1 MPTPPPGKKGALSK
15 LENDSMAVKTRT
27 PLHNKIK
34 ALTGHSTSHFIKK
47 VRIHQATRLL
57 RTSEMNISQVA
68 FEVGVESLSYFT
80 KIFTKEMG
88 LSPSKYRGKLHME
101 Q

>member
-1 MPTPPPGKKGALSK
+1 MPEQNFGVPELCKKVGMS
-15 LENDSMAVKTRT
+15 RT
-27 PLHNKIK
+27 QLHNKIK
-34 ALTGHSTSHFIKK
+34 ALTGHPTSHFIKK
-47 VRIHQATRLL
+47 VRIHQACRLL

-68 FEVGVESLSYFT
+68 FEVGVESLPYFT

-88 LSPSKYRGKLHME
+88 LSPSKYREKSHFE

>member
-1 MPTPPPGKKGALSK
+1 MS
-15 LENDSMAVKTRT
+15 RT
-27 PLHNKIK
+27 QLHNKIK
-34 ALTGHSTSHFIKK
+34 TLTGHPNSHFIKK
-47 VRIHQATRLL
+47 ERIHQATRLL

-68 FEVGVESLSYFT
+68 FEVGVESLPYFT

-88 LSPSKYRGKLHME
+88 LSPSKYREKSHVE

>member
-1 MPTPPPGKKGALSK
+1 MHEQNFGVGELCKKVGMS
-15 LENDSMAVKTRT
+15 RT
-27 PLHNKIK
+27 QLHNKIK

-47 VRIHQATRLL
+47 VRIRQATHLL

-68 FEVGVESLSYFT
+68 LEVGVESLPYFT
-80 KIFTKEMG
+80 KIFTKEIG
-88 LSPSKYRGKLHME
+88 LSPSKFREKSQLE

>member
-1 MPTPPPGKKGALSK
+1 MS
-15 LENDSMAVKTRT
+15 RT

-47 VRIHQATRLL
+47 LRIHQATWLL

-68 FEVGVESLSYFT
+68 FEVGVDSLPYFT

-88 LSPSKYRGKLHME
+88 LSPSKFREKSQIE

>member
-1 MPTPPPGKKGALSK
+1 MS
-15 LENDSMAVKTRT
+15 RT

-68 FEVGVESLSYFT
+68 FDVGVDSLPYFT
-80 KIFTKEMG
+80 KIFKEEIG
-88 LSPSKYRGKLHME
+88 LSPSKYREKSHFE

>member
-1 MPTPPPGKKGALSK
+1 MS
-15 LENDSMAVKTRT
+15 RT
-27 PLHNKIK
+27 QLHNKIK

-47 VRIHQATRLL
+47 VRIRQATHLL

-68 FEVGVESLSYFT
+68 FEVGVESLPYFT
-80 KIFTKEMG
+80 KIFTKEAG
-88 LSPSKYRGKLHME
+88 LSPSKYREKSHVE

>member
-1 MPTPPPGKKGALSK
+1 MHEQNFGVGELCKKVGMS
-15 LENDSMAVKTRT
+15 RT

-68 FEVGVESLSYFT
+68 FEVGVESLPYFT
-80 KIFTKEMG
+80 KIFTKETG
-88 LSPSKYRGKLHME
+88 LSPSKYREKSHVE

>member
-1 MPTPPPGKKGALSK
+1 MS
-15 LENDSMAVKTRT
+15 RT

-34 ALTGHSTSHFIKK
+34 ALTGHPTSHFIKK
-47 VRIHQATRLL
+47 VRIRQATHLL

-68 FEVGVESLSYFT
+68 FEVGVESLPYFT
-80 KIFTKEMG
+80 KIFTKEIG
-88 LSPSKYRGKLHME
+88 LSPSKFREKSQLE

>member
-1 MPTPPPGKKGALSK
+1 MSCIQ
-15 LENDSMAVKTRT
+15 
-27 PLHNKIK
+27 LHHKIK

-57 RTSEMNISQVA
+57 RTSELNISQVA
-68 FEVGVESLSYFT
+68 FEVGVESLPYFT
-80 KIFTKEMG
+80 KIFTKEIG
-88 LSPSKYRGKLHME
+88 LSPSKYREKS

>member
-1 MPTPPPGKKGALSK
+1 MS
-15 LENDSMAVKTRT
+15 RT
-27 PLHNKIK
+27 QLHDKIK

-68 FEVGVESLSYFT
+68 FEVGVDSLPYFT

-88 LSPSKYRGKLHME
+88 LSPSKFRENASLE

>member
-1 MPTPPPGKKGALSK
+1 MS
-15 LENDSMAVKTRT
+15 RT
-27 PLHNKIK
+27 QLRNKIK
-34 ALTGHSTSHFIKK
+34 TLTGHPTYHFIKK
-47 VRIHQATRLL
+47 ERIHQATRLL

-68 FEVGVESLSYFT
+68 FEVGVESLPYFT

-88 LSPSKYRGKLHME
+88 LSPSKYREKSHVE